1 MKLLVL
7 ILNDLDKLELLL
19 KRFSDENISGAT
31 IINSTGM
38 ARTLAE
44 IGDEALFGSLRKL
57 LNMDRN
63 ENRTILM
70 VLNESKVLTT
80 VSLIESVVGD
90 LNSPDTGIV
99 FSLPL
104 DFVKGGF
111 GLDR

>member
-7 ILNDLDKLELLL
+7 ILNDLDKLEQLLQ
-19 KRFSDENISGAT
+19 KFNDEKISGAT

-44 IGDEALFGSLRKL
+44 IGDEALFGSLRHL

-70 VLNESKVLTT
+70 VLNENKVVNT

-90 LNSPDTGIV
+90 LNNPDTGIV
-99 FSLPL
+99 FTLPL
-104 DFVKGGF
+104 DFVKGAF
-111 GLDR
+111 GLER